1 MKHRNAYNN
10 PNEKIALYIRIV
22 FPLSLQLKKKIINTE
37 SKKQSNVKTAVD
49 NPADIPTRI
58 IIINNNRKLLL
69 FIKTLYLIKPN
80 PFKLIDI
87 TN

>member
-10 PNEKIALYIRIV
+10 PNEKIVLYIRIV